1 MIEKMIV
8 QLEDFSR
15 SKNIKPPKTTSI
27 ATSGIIEFIPS
38 TEPLFVESVLSV
50 IHALNAASFAVEPKN
65 VIIQSS
71 AIVSVTP
78 KAAAE
83 VTIGNNVPSTCVLSK
98 VKQKME
104 MPHRI

>member
-1 MIEKMIV
+1 MIAGSLIIKIPRIPTRITTTPMIEKMIV

-50 IHALNAASFAVEPKN
+50 IHALNAASFAVEPKM
-65 VIIQSS
+65 S
-71 AIVSVTP
+71 
-78 KAAAE
+78 
-83 VTIGNNVPSTCVLSK
+83 
-98 VKQKME
+98 
-104 MPHRI
+104 